1 MVPNEMKP
9 KSKNSSERER
19 PIGFSWNIGYILLA
33 VAGVYLINDYVQ
45 RQVHPKAIPYSEF
58 LRELQNGQVGS
69 VTLSDSTLI
78 GELKSAKDS
87 EAPSTFVTVPF
98 EDPALVQ
105 KLEGKGVTFRREISS
120 SFFTTI
126 VSWVAP
132 LLLFYLLW
140 SFILRRASGGMQGG
154 LLSLTK
160 SKAKVFME
168 KDVKT
173 TFADVAGVDEAKDE
187 LCEVVNFLKE
197 PQRYARLGGRIP
209 KGVLLVGPPGTG
221 KTLLARAI
229 AGEANVPFF
238 SINGSEFVEM
248 FVGLGAARVRDL
260 FEQTKK
266 NAPCILFI
274 DEIDALGKSRA
285 LGLGSLGADDEKE
298 QTLNQLLAEMDGFN
312 PQEGVILL
320 AATNRPEILDPALLR
335 AGRFDRQVLIGLP
348 DQAGRAQILSVH
360 LKKIKVDPSLD
371 VARVAALTPGFSGAD
386 LANAVNEAALVAT
399 RRGAESVTEL
409 DFTQAIER
417 IVAGLEQKRLM
428 NPAEKKRVAYH
439 EMGHAAVA
447 LALGTTE
454 KVHKVSIIP
463 RGIGSLGYTLRRPTE
478 DRYLLDE
485 DEIMAKIAVLLGGRG
500 VEKMI
505 LGKVST
511 GAADDLAKATDLA
524 RSMVINYGMS
534 ERLGLAVYDVARPKF
549 LGPFPM
555 SEGTRE
561 ISEATS
567 RMIDTEVRRV
577 LNSAYAMAIKVIK
590 DHLAFVH
597 AGAERLLAIETL
609 DETDL
614 MTLWRAEGPAFP
626 PPPAPLS
633 LVTVEGP
640 TNSKNSNSREDRV
653 DVAQSSPRLNP

>member
-1 MVPNEMKP
+1 VPTNESNP
-9 KSKNSSERER
+9 KIKVNSEIDR
-19 PIGFSWNIGYILLA
+19 PSNFGWNIGYFLLA
-33 VAGVYLINDYVQ
+33 VATFYLVNDYVQ
-45 RQVHPKAIPYSEF
+45 HRGHAKTIPYSEF
-58 LRELQNGQVGS
+58 LYDLEAGRVGS
-69 VTLSDSTLI
+69 VMLSDAVLT
-78 GELKSAKDS
+78 GELKSGRDG
-87 EAPSTFVTVPF
+87 EAPSAFVTIPF
-98 EDPALVQ
+98 DDPTLVQ
-105 KLEGKGVTFRREISS
+105 KLHEKGVTFRRQISS

-126 VSWVAP
+126 LSWVAP
-132 LLLFYLLW
+132 LFLFYLLW
-140 SFILRRASGGMQGG
+140 TLILRRASRGLEGG

-160 SKAKVFME
+160 SKAKIFME

-173 TFADVAGVDEAKDE
+173 TFADVAGVDEAKEE
-187 LCEVVNFLKE
+187 LREVVNFLTE
-197 PQRYARLGGRIP
+197 PQRYAQLGGRIP

-229 AGEANVPFF
+229 AGEADVPFF

-285 LGLGSLGADDEKE
+285 LGLGSLGANDEKE

-348 DQAGRAQILSVH
+348 DQAGRAQILAVH
-360 LKKIKVDPSLD
+360 LKKIKVDEKLD
-371 VARVAALTPGFSGAD
+371 VAKVAALTPGFSGAD
-386 LANAVNEAALVAT
+386 LANVVNEAALVAT
-399 RRGAESVTEL
+399 RRGAECVAEA

-428 NPAEKKRVAYH
+428 IPSEKKRVAYH
-439 EMGHAAVA
+439 EIGHAAVA

-485 DEIMAKIAVLLGGRG
+485 GELMAKIAVLLGGRV

-505 LGKVST
+505 LGMVST

-524 RSMVINYGMS
+524 MLMVTSYGMS
-534 ERLGLAVYDVARPKF
+534 ERLGLAVYEVARPKY
-549 LGPFPM
+549 LASFPTA
-555 SEGTRE
+555 EGTRGT
-561 ISEATS
+561 SEATS
-567 RMIDTEVRRV
+567 RTIDAEVRRI
-577 LNSAYAMAIKVIK
+577 LDAAYTMAMQVIK
-590 DHLAFVH
+590 EHLQFVH
-597 AGAERLLAIETL
+597 AAAERLLAVETL
-609 DETDL
+609 DETAL
-614 MTLWRAEGPAFP
+614 LNLWSAGPAALTSL
-626 PPPAPLS
+626 PAPLS
-633 LVTVEGP
+633 LVTTGAS
-640 TNSKNSNSREDRV
+640 TDMTTH
-653 DVAQSSPRLNP
+653 

>member
-1 MVPNEMKP
+1 MPTNESNP
-9 KSKNSSERER
+9 KIKVNSEIDR
-19 PIGFSWNIGYILLA
+19 PSNFGWNIGYFLLA
-33 VAGVYLINDYVQ
+33 VATFYLVNDYVQ
-45 RQVHPKAIPYSEF
+45 HRGHAKTIPYSEF
-58 LRELQNGQVGS
+58 LYDLEAGRVGS
-69 VTLSDSTLI
+69 VMLSDAVLT
-78 GELKSAKDS
+78 GELKSGRDG
-87 EAPSTFVTVPF
+87 EAPSAFVTIPF
-98 EDPALVQ
+98 DDPTLVQ
-105 KLEGKGVTFRREISS
+105 KLHEKGVTFRRQISS

-126 VSWVAP
+126 LSWVAP
-132 LLLFYLLW
+132 LFLFYLLW
-140 SFILRRASGGMQGG
+140 TLILRRASRGLEGG

-160 SKAKVFME
+160 SKAKIFME

-173 TFADVAGVDEAKDE
+173 TFADVAGVDEAKEE
-187 LCEVVNFLKE
+187 LREVVNFLTE
-197 PQRYARLGGRIP
+197 PQRYAQLGGRIP

-229 AGEANVPFF
+229 AGEADVPFF

-285 LGLGSLGADDEKE
+285 LGLGSLGANDEKE

-348 DQAGRAQILSVH
+348 DQAGRAQILAVH
-360 LKKIKVDPSLD
+360 LKKIKVDEKLD
-371 VARVAALTPGFSGAD
+371 VAKVAALTPGFSGAD
-386 LANAVNEAALVAT
+386 LANVVNEAALVAT
-399 RRGAESVTEL
+399 RRGAECVAEA

-428 NPAEKKRVAYH
+428 IPSEKKRVAYH
-439 EMGHAAVA
+439 EIGHAAVA

-485 DEIMAKIAVLLGGRG
+485 GELIAKIAVLLGGRV

-505 LGKVST
+505 LGMVST

-524 RSMVINYGMS
+524 MLMVTSYGMS
-534 ERLGLAVYDVARPKF
+534 ERLGLAVYEVARPKY
-549 LGPFPM
+549 LASFPTA
-555 SEGTRE
+555 EGTRGT
-561 ISEATS
+561 SEATS
-567 RMIDTEVRRV
+567 RTIDAEVRRI
-577 LNSAYAMAIKVIK
+577 LDAAYTMAMQVIK
-590 DHLAFVH
+590 EHLQFVH
-597 AGAERLLAIETL
+597 AAAERLLAVETL
-609 DETDL
+609 DETAL
-614 MTLWRAEGPAFP
+614 LNLWSAGPAALTSL
-626 PPPAPLS
+626 PAPLS
-633 LVTVEGP
+633 LVTTGAS
-640 TNSKNSNSREDRV
+640 TDMTTH
-653 DVAQSSPRLNP
+653 

>member
-1 MVPNEMKP
+1 MPSNESNP
-9 KSKNSSERER
+9 RSKVNSKIDR
-19 PIGFSWNIGYILLA
+19 PAGSSWDIGYILLA
-33 VAGVYLINDYVQ
+33 VAIFYLVNDYVQ
-45 RQVHPKAIPYSEF
+45 HRGHAKTIPYSEF
-58 LRELQNGQVGS
+58 LYDLEAGRVGS
-69 VTLSDSTLI
+69 VMLSDAVLT
-78 GELKSAKDS
+78 GELKSGKEG
-87 EAPSTFVTVPF
+87 EAPSAFMTIPF
-98 EDPALVQ
+98 EDPTLVQ
-105 KLEGKGVTFRREISS
+105 KLHENGVTFRRQISS

-126 VSWVAP
+126 LSWVAP
-132 LLLFYLLW
+132 LFFFYLLW
-140 SFILRRASGGMQGG
+140 SLILRRASRGLDGG

-160 SKAKVFME
+160 SKAKIFME
-168 KDVKT
+168 NDVKT
-173 TFADVAGVDEAKDE
+173 TFADVAGVDEAKEE
-187 LCEVVNFLKE
+187 LREVVNFLKE
-197 PQRYARLGGRIP
+197 PQRYAQLGGRIP

-229 AGEANVPFF
+229 AGEADVPFY

-260 FEQTKK
+260 FEQTKR

-285 LGLGSLGADDEKE
+285 LGLGSLGANDEKE

-348 DQAGRAQILSVH
+348 DQAGRAQILAVH
-360 LKKIKVDPSLD
+360 LKKIKVDKRLD
-371 VARVAALTPGFSGAD
+371 VAKVAALTPGFSGAD
-386 LANAVNEAALVAT
+386 LANVVNEAALVAT
-399 RRGAESVTEL
+399 RRGAESVAEP

-428 NPAEKKRVAYH
+428 IPSEKKRVAYH
-439 EMGHAAVA
+439 EIGHAAVA

-485 DEIMAKIAVLLGGRG
+485 GELMAKIAVLLGGRV

-505 LGKVST
+505 LGMVST

-524 RSMVINYGMS
+524 MLMVTSYGMS
-534 ERLGLAVYDVARPKF
+534 ERLGLAVYEVARPKY
-549 LGPFPM
+549 LASFPT
-555 SEGTRE
+555 SEGTRVTC
-561 ISEATS
+561 EATS
-567 RMIDTEVRRV
+567 RTIDAEVRRI
-577 LNSAYAMAIKVIK
+577 LDSAYTMAMQVIK
-590 DHLAFVH
+590 DHLLFVH
-597 AGAERLLAIETL
+597 AGAERLLAVETL
-609 DETDL
+609 DEADL
-614 MTLWRAEGPAFP
+614 MNLWSAGTAALSPLP
-626 PPPAPLS
+626 LPLS
-633 LVTVEGP
+633 LATTSVST
-640 TNSKNSNSREDRV
+640 
-653 DVAQSSPRLNP
+653 AQ

>member
-1 MVPNEMKP
+1 MPTNEYNP
-9 KSKNSSERER
+9 KSKINSKIDHPTRF
-19 PIGFSWNIGYILLA
+19 GWDIGYILLA
-33 VAGVYLINDYVQ
+33 VATFYLVNDYVQ
-45 RQVHPKAIPYSEF
+45 HRDHAKTIPYSEF
-58 LRELQNGQVGS
+58 LYDLEAGRVGS
-69 VTLSDSTLI
+69 VMLSDALLT
-78 GELKSAKDS
+78 GELKSGKHG
-87 EAPSTFVTVPF
+87 EAPSAFVTVPF
-98 EDPALVQ
+98 EDPTLVQ
-105 KLEGKGVTFRREISS
+105 KLHENGVTFRRQISS

-126 VSWVAP
+126 LSWVAP
-132 LLLFYLLW
+132 LFLFYLLW
-140 SFILRRASGGMQGG
+140 SLILRRASRGLDGG

-160 SKAKVFME
+160 SKAKIFME
-168 KDVKT
+168 NDVKT
-173 TFADVAGVDEAKDE
+173 TFADVAGVDEAKEE
-187 LCEVVNFLKE
+187 LREVVNFLKE
-197 PQRYARLGGRIP
+197 PQRYAQLGGRIP

-229 AGEANVPFF
+229 AGEADVPFY

-260 FEQTKK
+260 FEQTKR

-285 LGLGSLGADDEKE
+285 LGLGSLGANDEKE

-348 DQAGRAQILSVH
+348 DQAGRAQILAVH
-360 LKKIKVDPSLD
+360 LKKIKVDKRLD
-371 VARVAALTPGFSGAD
+371 VAKVAALTPGFSGAD
-386 LANAVNEAALVAT
+386 LANVVNEAALVAT
-399 RRGAESVTEL
+399 RRGAESVAEP

-428 NPAEKKRVAYH
+428 IPSEKKRVAYH
-439 EMGHAAVA
+439 EIGHAAVA

-485 DEIMAKIAVLLGGRG
+485 GELMAKIAVLLGGRV

-505 LGKVST
+505 LGMVST

-524 RSMVINYGMS
+524 MLMVTSYGMS
-534 ERLGLAVYDVARPKF
+534 ERLGLAVYEVARPKY
-549 LGPFPM
+549 LASFPT
-555 SEGTRE
+555 SEGTRVTC
-561 ISEATS
+561 EATS
-567 RMIDTEVRRV
+567 RTIDAEVRRI
-577 LNSAYAMAIKVIK
+577 LDSAYTMAMQVIK
-590 DHLAFVH
+590 DHLLFVH
-597 AGAERLLAIETL
+597 AGAERLLAVETL
-609 DETDL
+609 DEADL
-614 MTLWRAEGPAFP
+614 MNLWSAGTAALSPLP
-626 PPPAPLS
+626 LPLS
-633 LVTVEGP
+633 LATTSVST
-640 TNSKNSNSREDRV
+640 
-653 DVAQSSPRLNP
+653 AQ

>member
-1 MVPNEMKP
+1 MPTNEYNP
-9 KSKNSSERER
+9 KSKINSKIDHPTRF
-19 PIGFSWNIGYILLA
+19 GWDIGYILLA
-33 VAGVYLINDYVQ
+33 VATFYLVNDYVQ
-45 RQVHPKAIPYSEF
+45 HRDHAKTIPYSEF
-58 LRELQNGQVGS
+58 LYDLEAGRVGS
-69 VTLSDSTLI
+69 VMLSDALLT
-78 GELKSAKDS
+78 GELKSGKHG
-87 EAPSTFVTVPF
+87 EAPSAFVTVPF
-98 EDPALVQ
+98 EDPTLVQ
-105 KLEGKGVTFRREISS
+105 KLHENGVTFRRQISS

-126 VSWVAP
+126 LSWVAP
-132 LLLFYLLW
+132 LFFFYLLW
-140 SFILRRASGGMQGG
+140 SLILRRASRGLDGG

-160 SKAKVFME
+160 SKAKIFME
-168 KDVKT
+168 NDVKT
-173 TFADVAGVDEAKDE
+173 TFADVAGVDEAKEE
-187 LCEVVNFLKE
+187 LREVVNFLKE
-197 PQRYARLGGRIP
+197 PQRYAQLGGRIP

-229 AGEANVPFF
+229 AGEADVPFY

-260 FEQTKK
+260 FEQTKR

-285 LGLGSLGADDEKE
+285 LGLGSLGANDEKE

-348 DQAGRAQILSVH
+348 DQAGRAQILAVH
-360 LKKIKVDPSLD
+360 LKKIKVDKRLD
-371 VARVAALTPGFSGAD
+371 VAKVAALTPGFSGAD
-386 LANAVNEAALVAT
+386 LANVVNEAALVAT
-399 RRGAESVTEL
+399 RRGAESVAEP

-428 NPAEKKRVAYH
+428 IPSEKKRVAYH
-439 EMGHAAVA
+439 EIGHAAVA

-485 DEIMAKIAVLLGGRG
+485 GELMAKIAVLLGGRV

-505 LGKVST
+505 LGMVST

-524 RSMVINYGMS
+524 MLMVTSYGMS
-534 ERLGLAVYDVARPKF
+534 ERLGLAVYEVARPKY
-549 LGPFPM
+549 LASFPT
-555 SEGTRE
+555 SEGTRVTC
-561 ISEATS
+561 EATS
-567 RMIDTEVRRV
+567 RTIDAEVRRI
-577 LNSAYAMAIKVIK
+577 LDSAYTMAMQVIK
-590 DHLAFVH
+590 DHLLFVH
-597 AGAERLLAIETL
+597 AGAERLLAVETL
-609 DETDL
+609 DEADL
-614 MTLWRAEGPAFP
+614 MNLWSAGTAALSPLP
-626 PPPAPLS
+626 LPLS
-633 LVTVEGP
+633 LATTSVST
-640 TNSKNSNSREDRV
+640 
-653 DVAQSSPRLNP
+653 AQ

>member
-1 MVPNEMKP
+1 MPTNEYNP
-9 KSKNSSERER
+9 KSKINSKIDHPTRF
-19 PIGFSWNIGYILLA
+19 GWDIGYILLA
-33 VAGVYLINDYVQ
+33 VATFYLVNDYVQ
-45 RQVHPKAIPYSEF
+45 HRDHAKTIPYSEF
-58 LRELQNGQVGS
+58 LYDLEAGRVGS
-69 VTLSDSTLI
+69 VMLSDALLT
-78 GELKSAKDS
+78 GELKSGKHG
-87 EAPSTFVTVPF
+87 EAPSAFVTVPF
-98 EDPALVQ
+98 EDPTLVQ
-105 KLEGKGVTFRREISS
+105 KLHENGVTFRRQISS

-126 VSWVAP
+126 LSWVAP
-132 LLLFYLLW
+132 LCFFYLLW
-140 SFILRRASGGMQGG
+140 SLILRRASRGLDGG

-160 SKAKVFME
+160 SKAKIFME
-168 KDVKT
+168 NDVKT
-173 TFADVAGVDEAKDE
+173 TFADVAGVDEAKEE
-187 LCEVVNFLKE
+187 LREVVNFLKE
-197 PQRYARLGGRIP
+197 PQRYAQLGGRIP

-229 AGEANVPFF
+229 AGEADVPFY

-260 FEQTKK
+260 FEQTKR

-285 LGLGSLGADDEKE
+285 LGLGSLGANDEKE

-348 DQAGRAQILSVH
+348 DQAGRAQILAVH
-360 LKKIKVDPSLD
+360 LKKIKVDKRLD
-371 VARVAALTPGFSGAD
+371 VAKVAALTPGFSGAD
-386 LANAVNEAALVAT
+386 LANVVNEAALVAT
-399 RRGAESVTEL
+399 RRGAESVAEP

-428 NPAEKKRVAYH
+428 IPSEKKRVAYH
-439 EMGHAAVA
+439 EIGHAAVA

-485 DEIMAKIAVLLGGRG
+485 GELMAKIAVLLGGRV

-505 LGKVST
+505 LGMVST

-524 RSMVINYGMS
+524 MLMVTSYGMS
-534 ERLGLAVYDVARPKF
+534 ERLGLAVYEVARPKY
-549 LGPFPM
+549 LASFPT
-555 SEGTRE
+555 SEGTRVTC
-561 ISEATS
+561 EATS
-567 RMIDTEVRRV
+567 RTIDAEVRRI
-577 LNSAYAMAIKVIK
+577 LDSAYTMAMQVIK
-590 DHLAFVH
+590 DHLLFVH
-597 AGAERLLAIETL
+597 AGAERLLAVETL
-609 DETDL
+609 DEADL
-614 MTLWRAEGPAFP
+614 MNLWSAGTAALSPLP
-626 PPPAPLS
+626 LPLS
-633 LVTVEGP
+633 LATTSVST
-640 TNSKNSNSREDRV
+640 
-653 DVAQSSPRLNP
+653 AQ

>member
-1 MVPNEMKP
+1 VSTNEYNS
-9 KSKNSSERER
+9 KSKINSKIDHPTSF
-19 PIGFSWNIGYILLA
+19 GWDIGYILVA
-33 VAGVYLINDYVQ
+33 VATFYLVNDYVQ
-45 RQVHPKAIPYSEF
+45 HRGHAKTIPYSEF
-58 LRELQNGQVGS
+58 LHDLEEGRIGS
-69 VTLSDSTLI
+69 VMLSDAVLT
-78 GELKSAKDS
+78 GELKSGKHD
-87 EAPSTFVTVPF
+87 EAPSAFVTVPF
-98 EDPALVQ
+98 EDPTLVQ
-105 KLEGKGVTFRREISS
+105 KLHEKGVTFRRQISS

-126 VSWVAP
+126 LSWVAP
-132 LLLFYLLW
+132 LFFFYLLW
-140 SFILRRASGGMQGG
+140 TFILRRASRGLEGG

-168 KDVKT
+168 KDVKS
-173 TFADVAGVDEAKDE
+173 TFDDVAGVDEAKEE
-187 LCEVVNFLKE
+187 LREVVNFLKE
-197 PQRYARLGGRIP
+197 PQRYAQLGGRIP

-229 AGEANVPFF
+229 AGEADVPFF

-285 LGLGSLGADDEKE
+285 LGLGGLGANDEKE

-348 DQAGRAQILSVH
+348 DQAGRAQILAVH
-360 LKKIKVDPSLD
+360 LKKIKVDEKLD
-371 VARVAALTPGFSGAD
+371 VAKVAALTPGFSGAD
-386 LANAVNEAALVAT
+386 LANVVNEAALVAT
-399 RRGAESVTEL
+399 RRGAECVSEP

-428 NPAEKKRVAYH
+428 NPSEKKRVAYH
-439 EMGHAAVA
+439 EIGHAAVA

-485 DEIMAKIAVLLGGRG
+485 GELMAKIAVLLGGRV

-505 LGKVST
+505 LGMVST

-524 RSMVINYGMS
+524 MLMVTSYGMS
-534 ERLGLAVYDVARPKF
+534 ERLGLAVYEVARPKY
-549 LGPFPM
+549 LASFPTA
-555 SEGTRE
+555 EGTRGTC
-561 ISEATS
+561 EATS
-567 RMIDTEVRRV
+567 RLIDAEVRRI
-577 LNSAYAMAIKVIK
+577 LDSAYTMAMQVIK
-590 DHLAFVH
+590 DHLQFVH
-597 AGAERLLAIETL
+597 AGAERLLAVETL

-614 MTLWRAEGPAFP
+614 MKLWSAGAAGLSPLP
-626 PPPAPLS
+626 PPLS
-633 LVTVEGP
+633 LVITGVS
-640 TNSKNSNSREDRV
+640 TDITTH
-653 DVAQSSPRLNP
+653 

>member
-1 MVPNEMKP
+1 MPTNEYNP
-9 KSKNSSERER
+9 KSKINSKIDHPTRF
-19 PIGFSWNIGYILLA
+19 GWDIGYILLA
-33 VAGVYLINDYVQ
+33 VATFYLVNDYVQ
-45 RQVHPKAIPYSEF
+45 HRDHAKTIPYSEF
-58 LRELQNGQVGS
+58 LYDLEAGRVGS
-69 VTLSDSTLI
+69 VMLSDALLT
-78 GELKSAKDS
+78 GELKSGKHG
-87 EAPSTFVTVPF
+87 EAPSAFVTVPF
-98 EDPALVQ
+98 EDPTLVQ
-105 KLEGKGVTFRREISS
+105 KLHENGVTFRRQISS

-126 VSWVAP
+126 LSWVAP
-132 LLLFYLLW
+132 LFFFYLLW
-140 SFILRRASGGMQGG
+140 SLILRRASRGLDGG

-160 SKAKVFME
+160 SKAKIFME
-168 KDVKT
+168 NDVKT
-173 TFADVAGVDEAKDE
+173 TFADVAGVDEAKEE
-187 LCEVVNFLKE
+187 LREVVNFLKE
-197 PQRYARLGGRIP
+197 PQRYAQLGGRIP

-229 AGEANVPFF
+229 AGEADVPFY

-260 FEQTKK
+260 FEQTKR

-285 LGLGSLGADDEKE
+285 LGLGSLGANDEKE

-348 DQAGRAQILSVH
+348 DQAGRAQILAVH
-360 LKKIKVDPSLD
+360 LKKIKVDKRLD
-371 VARVAALTPGFSGAD
+371 VAKVAALTPGFSGAD
-386 LANAVNEAALVAT
+386 LANVVNEAALVAT
-399 RRGAESVTEL
+399 RRGAESVAEP

-428 NPAEKKRVAYH
+428 IPSEKKRVAYH
-439 EMGHAAVA
+439 EIGHAAVA

-485 DEIMAKIAVLLGGRG
+485 GELMAKIAVLLGGRV

-505 LGKVST
+505 LGMVST

-524 RSMVINYGMS
+524 MLMVTSYGMS
-534 ERLGLAVYDVARPKF
+534 ERLGLAVYEVARPKY
-549 LGPFPM
+549 LASFPT
-555 SEGTRE
+555 SEGTRVTC
-561 ISEATS
+561 EATS
-567 RMIDTEVRRV
+567 RTIDAEVRRI
-577 LNSAYAMAIKVIK
+577 LDSAYTMAMQVIK
-590 DHLAFVH
+590 DHLLFVH
-597 AGAERLLAIETL
+597 VGAERLLAVETL
-609 DETDL
+609 DEADL
-614 MTLWRAEGPAFP
+614 MNLWSAGTAALSPLP
-626 PPPAPLS
+626 LPLS
-633 LVTVEGP
+633 LATTSVST
-640 TNSKNSNSREDRV
+640 
-653 DVAQSSPRLNP
+653 AQ